1 MKKNLII
8 AIILGLLVL
17 ISIVQAFQLTTL
29 KAKVDAGAVKI
40 AGSKT
45 AVQTTSGGSS
55 GAATGNSLDNLPQMV
70 GGC

>member
-17 ISIVQAFQLTTL
+17 ISIVQAVQLTTL

-45 AVQTTSGGSS
+45 AVNTASGGS
-55 GAATGNSLDNLPQMV
+55 GGVTGNSLENLPQMV